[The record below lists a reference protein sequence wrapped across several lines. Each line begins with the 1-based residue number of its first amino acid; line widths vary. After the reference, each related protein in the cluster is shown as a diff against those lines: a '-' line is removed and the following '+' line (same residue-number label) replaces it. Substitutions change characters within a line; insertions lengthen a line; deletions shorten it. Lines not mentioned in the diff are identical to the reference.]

1 MNTTQARD
9 WYQDFFRK
17 YQESVGGEDHIDCF
31 MRATL
36 DMITP
41 SRNSEFP
48 ATFQFDNERLDCLRE
63 DIREATC
70 LKLCTFLHKQLA
82 MGVKREVD
90 EQDISR
96 LMETITAILGE
107 ETGAAKFTHRS
118 ADVALSIAHMA
129 CGSFPSAAVIKVAE
143 NWLAKH
149 LKTDSPIYKA
159 TELTIMKEIVTSTQ
173 NVVRA
178 WLSPAAFPIGQVADC
193 PGNVVTIKSIAT
205 RLANISYLHWQVFSK
220 LVYLSDGTTE
230 GVYSYGQRSSEYGV
244 NLSALVGAKEIV
256 WSGDRYAPLS

>member
-1 MNTTQARD
+1 MNVLPARE

-70 LKLCTFLHKQLA
+70 LKLCTFLYRQIA
-82 MGVKREVD
+82 IGAKREVD
-90 EQDISR
+90 EQDIAR
-96 LMETITAILGE
+96 LMETITAVLGE
-107 ETGAAKFTHRS
+107 ENGAVKFLHRS
-118 ADVALSIAHMA
+118 DDVALSIAHMA
-129 CGSFPSAAVIKVAE
+129 CGSFPAATVIKVAE

-149 LKTDSPIYKA
+149 LKMDSPIYKA
-159 TELTIMKEIVTSTQ
+159 TELTIMKEAVIATQ
-173 NVVRA
+173 NCVKE
-178 WLSPAAFPIGQVADC
+178 WLSPAAFPIGQVAEC
-193 PGNVVTIKSIAT
+193 PGNAVTIKSIAQ
-205 RLANISYLHWQVFSK
+205 RLANISYLHWQVFGN
-220 LVYLSDGTTE
+220 LVYLSDGSAGTTYD
-230 GVYSYGQRSSEYGV
+230 YSQKSEYGI
-244 NLSALVGAKEIV
+244 NITAAIGTKEII
-256 WSGDRYAPLS
+256 WNGDRFSGLS